1 MVLTAVEHHL
11 DAMFSSQRQGAAM
24 QISRAVHAFV
34 SYDDPAKLTFIM
46 NVDPLLEPSN
56 GPNYFP
62 FDPEIV
68 YTMKIDNDHDAV
80 PDLAFEFRFHTQ
92 IRAPGLFTG
101 SLAPVPAS
109 TRPQMHPRF
118 LAVVRPP
125 VQSIPLAITA
135 LDGRGSEGVKLRQT
149 YTVTLVDYV
158 QNGRSTNLGGT
169 RPLFAVPSNVG
180 ARTMPDYPALA
191 KQGIFDLDSGLRVF
205 AGTVDDPFYID
216 LGGTFNSLN
225 LRGFFPSGTPG
236 VLTPV
241 QDSNHRDPSQTCG
254 N

>member
-1 MVLTAVEHHL
+1 
-11 DAMFSSQRQGAAM
+11 
-24 QISRAVHAFV
+24 
-34 SYDDPAKLTFIM
+34 M

-158 QNGRSTNLGGT
+158 QNGRSTNWAALGRYSPYRRMSAPGPCRIIRRLRSRASST
-169 RPLFAVPSNVG
+169 SIAVCVCLQ
-180 ARTMPDYPALA
+180 AL
-191 KQGIFDLDSGLRVF
+191 
-205 AGTVDDPFYID
+205 
-216 LGGTFNSLN
+216 
-225 LRGFFPSGTPG
+225 
-236 VLTPV
+236 
-241 QDSNHRDPSQTCG
+241 
-254 N
+254 